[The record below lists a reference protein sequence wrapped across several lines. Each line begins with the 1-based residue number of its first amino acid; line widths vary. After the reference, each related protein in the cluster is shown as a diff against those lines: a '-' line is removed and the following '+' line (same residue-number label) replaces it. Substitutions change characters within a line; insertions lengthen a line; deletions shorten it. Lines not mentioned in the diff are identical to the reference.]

1 VQPASDE
8 FTVEEVKRWIAEARE
23 LAIYE
28 TEKRMRAEFAALEQ
42 GKKNKEQGQEVGGG
56 DAGKGGTV
64 GVKNT
69 DFYLPADGAVVGDN
83 TNNDGKGGVPVKKR
97 RTYTMITAKYTA
109 KRHFDYVK
117 IR

>member
-1 VQPASDE
+1 
-8 FTVEEVKRWIAEARE
+8 
-23 LAIYE
+23 
-28 TEKRMRAEFAALEQ
+28 MRAEFAALEQ
-42 GKKNKEQGQEVGGG
+42 GTKNKEQGREVVG
-56 DAGKGGTV
+56 AGNDGKV